1 MIVNLKDALI
11 EKIDNWFTYA
21 SVEELEAALDVLK
34 VDCLE
39 FCREL
44 FDLDSKSL
52 PEVICFY
59 KTLKI
64 EE

>member
-1 MIVNLKDALI
+1 MIVDLKDALI

-34 VDCLE
+34 MDCLE

-44 FDLDSKSL
+44 FDLESKSL
-52 PEVICFY
+52 PEIICFY

-64 EE
+64 DE